1 MRCLSLF
8 FLIVVFSYSAFAQ
21 ERFFTITSKDSVHE
35 APKFKSSLGVNMKL
49 NGYFDVFGGL
59 QESETFNVGKINV
72 FGTDDSNSLNVDL
85 YQTQIAWNTVL
96 VMPNGKKI
104 TAIVES
110 DFWGG
115 NGRLRLRKAYVET
128 EHWQI
133 GHNWNN
139 FGDEN
144 LWPNIMEWEGPPSG
158 IWLRNPHIKYMNTF
172 GNPNWKYELSIEAPQ
187 DDYFAQQDIQPFI
200 EDARQS
206 TPDFTFAVTYNQKWG
221 HLRAASILRH
231 INYKLSGNAD
241 YFMGYGF
248 TLSGMYKPDRNSFQY
263 QVVGGKGI
271 SSYLTTISGFGY
283 DGYPAVN
290 NEFKATPAFGGWMAY
305 EYYLTKK
312 WHANAVFGMT
322 NYNLLDSDRYVI
334 TDDVDLTEIAG
345 DFKYN
350 QYYGI
355 LNVMYDAYE
364 RMVIGL
370 EMDYGLKHIDV
381 DGVANNSLYF
391 TETFNRDALRFSFG
405 FMFFF

>member
-1 MRCLSLF
+1 MRWFSLFVLSISTCLS
-8 FLIVVFSYSAFAQ
+8 INAQ
-21 ERFFTITSKDSVHE
+21 ERFFTLTSKDSIGQ

-59 QESETFNVGKINV
+59 QDSDTFNVGKINV

-85 YQTQIAWNTVL
+85 YQTQIKWETVL
-96 VMPNGKKI
+96 VMPNGKQIK
-104 TAIVES
+104 AIVES

-128 EHWQI
+128 DHWQI
-133 GHNWNN
+133 GQNWNN
-139 FGDEN
+139 FGDED

-172 GNPNWKYELSIEAPQ
+172 GCPAWKYEVSIEAPQ
-187 DDYFAQQDIQPFI
+187 DDYFAYEDIQPFV
-200 EDARQS
+200 EDTHQT
-206 TPDFTFAVTYNQKWG
+206 TPDFTFAVSYKRQWG
-221 HLRAASILRH
+221 HLRASSILRH
-231 INYKLSGNAD
+231 INYKLEGNKD
-241 YFMGYGF
+241 YFMGYGL
-248 TLSGMYKPDRNSFQY
+248 TLSGMYKPNRNSFQY

-283 DGYPAVN
+283 DGYPVDN
-290 NEFKATPAFGGWMAY
+290 NMFKATPAFGGWMAY
-305 EYYLTKK
+305 EYFWSEK
-312 WHANAVFGMT
+312 WHTNAVFGMT
-322 NYNLLDSDRYVI
+322 SFSLTDSSRYVL
-334 TDDVDLTEIAG
+334 TDSLDLTEIAG
-345 DFKYN
+345 DFGHN

-370 EMDYGLKHIDV
+370 EVDYGIKQLDID
-381 DGVANNSLYF
+381 GSANNNLYLND
-391 TETFNRDALRFSFG
+391 TFHRDALRLSFG